1 MRLDRDFVF
10 KIRKAISA
18 KNCNFMTAED
28 KIAALEVIL
37 DCLSPKEKRDISM
50 RLHLIAVGR

>member
-1 MRLDRDFVF
+1 MMLNRDLVL

-18 KNCNFMTAED
+18 KNCNFMTEED
-28 KIAALEVIL
+28 KIAALEVLL